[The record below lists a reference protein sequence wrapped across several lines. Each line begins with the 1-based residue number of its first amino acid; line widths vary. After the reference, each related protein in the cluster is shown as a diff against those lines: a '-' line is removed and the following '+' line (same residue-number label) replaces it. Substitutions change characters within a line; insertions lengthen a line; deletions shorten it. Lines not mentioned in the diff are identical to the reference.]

1 MYVEYETPETPMD
14 LESRAASVNF
24 AACCSFLTHFVNNH
38 RHKYQAESPVCSQTF
53 FSSGAGLGG
62 FYNEKMMID
71 TG

>member
-38 RHKYQAESPVCSQTF
+38 RHKYQAEGPVCSQTF
-53 FSSGAGLGG
+53 LAVVLDWGAFLMSS
-62 FYNEKMMID
+62 
-71 TG
+71 